1 MTTMR
6 DVRKLSVLL
15 PKDVHLQLKRNAVLN
30 DVTITDIV
38 TDLIDGYL
46 AEPDPEEK

>member
-1 MTTMR
+1 MTVTR

-15 PKDVHLQLKRNAVLN
+15 PKEVHLRLKRSAVLN
-30 DVTITDIV
+30 DKTITDIV

-46 AEPDPEEK
+46 AKPD